1 MRYCERVRA
10 FLREREKER
19 AFAVKGLEL
28 NFTSLMQNTAIW
40 EQIYILSTENQN
52 NNDELLFSLR
62 MGCFDASLK
71 EESKSFCAWRW
82 GDEYPMSQQVP
93 CTWFE
98 LLKKEN
104 LCFKVTAPLIFLCDM
119 PLCWLSAIVVY
130 FLGLS
135 NQRLIVFLIST
146 PLMSKWNEQLS
157 SRILSP
163 FV

>member
-1 MRYCERVRA
+1 MRYCEQVCA
-10 FLREREKER
+10 FLSERERET

-40 EQIYILSTENQN
+40 EQIYILSTENPN
-52 NNDELLFSLR
+52 NNDELLFPLR
-62 MGCFDASLK
+62 MGRFDASLK
-71 EESKSFCAWRW
+71 EESESFSAWRW
-82 GDEYPMSQQVP
+82 GDEYSMNQQVP
-93 CTWFE
+93 CNGLNYCKRKTCALKWRRVWF
-98 LLKKEN
+98 LPAT
-104 LCFKVTAPLIFLCDM
+104 CRSVD
-119 PLCWLSAIVVY
+119 SAIVVY

-163 FV
+163 FF